1 MNTTA
6 KRFATSAVAL
16 TAILSLGCEKQI
28 NFFKARNEL
37 NHGVRAFASADYAG
51 AAERFEAALELD
63 PELADAKTYGA
74 YAYMMQF
81 IPGGTSPENMAMAD
95 KAISGFNEVLAEK
108 PNDKLAT
115 TLLASLYF
123 NMNEFEKAEEWHRK
137 RIKILEDE
145 AAADPEAEID
155 PAAAESYYTIGV
167 IKWTQ
172 SYEPRLEARANL
184 GMKPEDPGP
193 ISDEEVRQEL
203 AQEAVPAIEEGLE
216 ALNRALEINP
226 DYADAMAYLNLL
238 NRERADFAESQEE
251 YEQYLAKADDWV
263 QKTLATKKRLAEES
277 TVDQFAEGQ

>member
-6 KRFATSAVAL
+6 RRLATLTVAA
-16 TAILSLGCEKQI
+16 TAMLSLGCEKQI

-37 NHGVRAFASADYAG
+37 NHGVRSFAAADYA
-51 AAERFEAALELD
+51 AAAQRFEAALELD
-63 PELADAKTYGA
+63 PTLNDAKTYGA

-95 KAISGFNEVLAEK
+95 KAITGFNEVLDEK
-108 PNDKLAT
+108 PNDELAT

-123 NMNEFEKAEEWHRK
+123 NMKDFKKAEDWHRK
-137 RIKILEDE
+137 RIKILEDK
-145 AAADPEAEID
+145 AASPDVELD

-172 SYEPRLEARANL
+172 SYEPRLKARADL

-193 ISDEEVRQEL
+193 ISDEEIRQEL
-203 AQEAVPAIEEGLE
+203 AQMAVPDINSGLD
-216 ALNRALEINP
+216 ALERALEINP

-238 NRERADFAESQEE
+238 HRERADFQDTSEAYEAE
-251 YEQYLAKADDWV
+251 LAKADDWV
-263 QKTLATKKRLAEES
+263 QKSLATRKRLAEES
-277 TVDQFAEGQ
+277 TVDQFREGE

>member
-6 KRFATSAVAL
+6 KRLATAAVVA
-16 TAILSLGCEKQI
+16 AAVLSLGCEKQI

-37 NHGVRAFASADYAG
+37 NKGVRAFSSADYAT
-51 AAERFEAALELD
+51 AATRFEAALELD

-81 IPGGTSPENMAMAD
+81 IPGGESAENMAMAD
-95 KAISGFNEVLAEK
+95 KAISGFSEVLAEN
-108 PNDKLAT
+108 PDDKLAT

-123 NMNEFEKAEEWHRK
+123 NMKDFEKAEEWHRK

-145 AAADPEAEID
+145 AAADPEVEID

-172 SYEPRLEARANL
+172 SYEPRLKARADL

-203 AQEAVPAIEEGLE
+203 SAEAVPQIEDGLA

-238 NRERADFAESQEE
+238 NRERADFADSQEE
-251 YEQYLAKADDWV
+251 YESYLAKADDWV

>member
-6 KRFATSAVAL
+6 RRFATLAVAL

-37 NHGVRAFASADYAG
+37 NKGVRSFAAADYAG

-63 PELADAKTYGA
+63 PTLADAKTYGS

-81 IPGGTSPENMAMAD
+81 IPGGTSPENMAMAN
-95 KAISGFNEVLAEK
+95 KAISGFSEVLAEK
-108 PNDKLAT
+108 PDDKLAT

-145 AAADPEAEID
+145 AAADPEIEID

-167 IKWTQ
+167 IKWTE
-172 SYEPRLEARANL
+172 SYEPRLAARANL

-193 ISDEEVRQEL
+193 ITDEEIRQEL
-203 AQEAVPAIEEGLE
+203 AQTAVPDIEEGLN

-238 NRERADFAESQEE
+238 NRERADFADTQEDYESF
-251 YEQYLAKADDWV
+251 LAKADDWV

>member
-6 KRFATSAVAL
+6 KRFATLAVAL
-16 TAILSLGCEKQI
+16 AALLSLGCEKQI
-28 NFFKARNEL
+28 NFLKARNEL
-37 NHGVRAFASADYAG
+37 NKGVQAFAAADYAT
-51 AAERFEAALELD
+51 AANRFETALELD
-63 PELADAKTYGA
+63 PSLNDAKTYGA

-81 IPGGTSPENMAMAD
+81 IPGGTSPDNMAMAD
-95 KAISGFNEVLAEK
+95 KAIAGFNEVLEER

-123 NMNEFEKAEEWHRK
+123 NMKDFKKAEEWHRK

-145 AAADPEAEID
+145 AAADPEKEID

-172 SYEPRLEARANL
+172 SYEPRLKARAEL

-193 ISDEEVRQEL
+193 IQDEEVRQGL
-203 AQEAVPAIEEGLE
+203 AEEALPAINDGLQ
-216 ALNRALEINP
+216 ALERALEINP

-238 NRERADFAESQEE
+238 HRERADFQDTTEAYEAE
-251 YEQYLAKADDWV
+251 LAKADEWV
-263 QKTLATKKRLAEES
+263 QKSLATRKRLAEES

>member
-6 KRFATSAVAL
+6 KRLATVAVCLAAL
-16 TAILSLGCEKQI
+16 LSLGCEKQI

-37 NHGVRAFASADYAG
+37 NKGVRAFSAADYAT
-51 AAERFEAALELD
+51 AAERFQAALELD
-63 PELADAKTYGA
+63 PELNDAKTYGA

-81 IPGGTSPENMAMAD
+81 IPGGTSPENIAMAD
-95 KAISGFNEVLAEK
+95 KAIAGFNEVLAEK

-123 NMNEFEKAEEWHRK
+123 NMKDFPKAEEWHRK

-145 AAADPEAEID
+145 AAASPDKIVD
-155 PAAAESYYTIGV
+155 PAASESYYTIGV
-167 IKWTQ
+167 IKWTD
-172 SYEPRLEARANL
+172 SYTPRLAARAEL

-193 ISDEEVRQEL
+193 IKDAEKRQEL
-203 AQEAVPAIEEGLE
+203 ATELVPKINDGLQ
-216 ALNRALEINP
+216 ALERALEINP

-238 NRERADFAESQEE
+238 YRERADLQDTQEA
-251 YEQYLAKADDWV
+251 YEADLAKADEWV
-263 QKTLATKKRLAEES
+263 QKSLETRKRLAEES